1 MVEDGVGGGVEL
13 GWVTRGC
20 AAVANMLDS
29 LAGHLVE
36 AIPMLQF
43 PIFAQDQDVP
53 IVIRD
58 ADAIHLR
65 KCACRDEMDQL
76 WVDAVENALQVE
88 SSGPVFALLRIFGF
102 AWLVE
107 VLVGIKGSNLLSI
120 LIVIETSFRLLI
132 PMR

>member
-1 MVEDGVGGGVEL
+1 
-13 GWVTRGC
+13 
-20 AAVANMLDS
+20 
-29 LAGHLVE
+29 
-36 AIPMLQF
+36 MLQF